1 MNVPHRMIELF
12 WLSDGGSD
20 LSSTRNIDIE
30 HTIEPIGHWLPNLD
44 DLDMQPC
51 FDPVESSSIGLR

>member
-1 MNVPHRMIELF
+1 MIELF